1 MKKTKLLALTL
12 ALSTLITVVAG
23 CGDNSKKD
31 TVSAETQASA
41 STAEAPKTH
50 QLKILGTE
58 GWAPCNNWNEVKEY
72 SAWKI
77 LQSKLDEAGLMIDWE
92 VVTAEQYSVVLQTRL
107 ASGNDLP
114 DIAKAHTLDNAA
126 VLSLAK
132 QGVILPI
139 NDMIEKY
146 SNGNVKKAFDQ
157 TFPTVRALNTA
168 EDGKMYWFSNV
179 QNKYLGDNKN
189 ADGSFTI
196 MYRKDWADKLGI
208 KEPTNLNEFTN
219 MFKDFRLKD
228 ANGSGKA
235 DEILF
240 IDLSTFRTSIAQWFD
255 LATNIIAID
264 PQNNKVV
271 TPWKN
276 PNVKAYFAYL
286 NSLVKEGIIDPSV
299 AGNYELMG
307 QKMAENKIAGLWDYA
322 NANWNEPRVASVAPD
337 ALYAPLMPLPAVDGV
352 KPASMSEPGSLV
364 WEKFIVTKDCKDP
377 EAVIKLMDIVYTD
390 EYGVLT
396 AFGEE
401 GKNFTM
407 VDGVITPIEG
417 LTGDVAKEQRISEG
431 AMLWNGVLPRVQS
444 VDMRQQVAGKDQYKT
459 KVTLDLVNYDKKYPD
474 QINNFLAMPTEA
486 ETARINDLQV
496 NLETASKELSTK
508 LALGKITIDNL
519 ESEVEKLDKL
529 GLSELIE
536 ITQARYDR
544 YLAGLPK

>member
-1 MKKTKLLALTL
+1 MKKTKLLALGL

-23 CGDNSKKD
+23 CGNNSKKGTD
-31 TVSAETQASA
+31 TQTSKNTEGAQ
-41 STAEAPKTH
+41 KTH
-50 QLKILGTE
+50 HLKILGTE

-77 LQSKLDEAGLMIDWE
+77 LQSKLDRAGLKIDWE

-132 QGVILPI
+132 QGIILPI

-146 SNGNVKKAFDQ
+146 SNGNIKKAFNE
-157 TFPTVRALNTA
+157 TFPAVKALNTA

-208 KEPTNLNEFTN
+208 KEPTNLSEFTD
-219 MFKDFRLKD
+219 MLKAFRSKD
-228 ANGSGKA
+228 ANDSGKA

-240 IDLSTFRTSIAQWFD
+240 IDLSTFRTAIAQWFD
-255 LATNIIAID
+255 LGTSFIALD
-264 PQNNKVV
+264 PQNNKIV

-276 PNVKAYFAYL
+276 KNVKAYFKYL
-286 NSLVKEGIIDPSV
+286 NSLVNEDIIDPSV

-322 NANWNEPRVASVAPD
+322 NANWNEPRVASAAPD

-364 WEKFIVTKDCKDP
+364 WEKFIVTKACKDP
-377 EAVIKLMDIVYTD
+377 EAVVKLMDIVYTD
-390 EYGVLT
+390 EYGILT

-401 GKNFTM
+401 GKNFKY

-417 LTGDVAKEQRISEG
+417 LTADAAKEKRISEG

-444 VDMRQQVAGKDQYKT
+444 VDMRQQVAGKDQYKA

-474 QINNFLAMPTEA
+474 QINNFLAMPTES

-496 NLETASKELSTK
+496 NIETASKELSTK
-508 LALGKITIDNL
+508 LALGKISIDNL
-519 ESEVEKLDKL
+519 EKEVEKLDKL

-544 YLAGLPK
+544 YLARLPKK